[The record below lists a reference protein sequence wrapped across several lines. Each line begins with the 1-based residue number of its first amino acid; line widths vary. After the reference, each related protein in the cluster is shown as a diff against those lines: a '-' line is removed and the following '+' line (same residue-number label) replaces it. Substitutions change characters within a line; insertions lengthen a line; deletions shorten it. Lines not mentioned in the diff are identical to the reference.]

1 MKNKII
7 STLAGILL
15 AGSVAGCTVN
25 PNATFWP
32 TGPPPA
38 GSGGWGLRTF
48 AANGEALN
56 GKPLTPEAKQHI
68 LNGADYLDNAE
79 QQQEIK
85 NYQKR
90 EHNFQREMQ
99 KDEHK
104 FQRKMRNESR
114 NKQPDKEFYTALC
127 EDSNQN
133 GKIEAI
139 DECLIKKNSFSD
151 NETWGIFSTNRASP
165 KGTKSSIDIYN
176 PDNKL
181 INHQERIKYGDTDS
195 FGFTDNAKYFPSGI
209 FKAYTRTNGVLDGA
223 LEFEIINDQYQEK
236 EFYTSVWRDLNKDGN
251 IKPDEIFEKKKFFSK
266 NESLSVNIIDRV
278 SPVGSSA
285 QVDVYCP
292 NGKLAASDKYLYNL
306 ESGNGFAM
314 GIPNDFLECGDGKYR
329 VTRKTN
335 GVLDGEIEFHILSES
350 KSYL

>member
-79 QQQEIK
+79 RQQEIK

-99 KDEHK
+99 KDEHT
-104 FQRKMRNESR
+104 FQRGMRDESR
-114 NKQPDKEFYTALC
+114 NNSWEKKEFNSGEQDFSSLR
-127 EDSNQN
+127 E
-133 GKIEAI
+133 KIR
-139 DECLIKKNSFSD
+139 KKNDF
-151 NETWGIFSTNRASP
+151 P
-165 KGTKSSIDIYN
+165 
-176 PDNKL
+176 
-181 INHQERIKYGDTDS
+181 IKD
-195 FGFTDNAKYFPSGI
+195 
-209 FKAYTRTNGVLDGA
+209 
-223 LEFEIINDQYQEK
+223 
-236 EFYTSVWRDLNKDGN
+236 FYTSVWKDLNQDNQIRG
-251 IKPDEIFEKKKFFSK
+251 DEIFEKKNIFYYNENVCVNMFDHLSSPGTNVQIIVYGPTGKVVERENYNYTIKSPSDLGFNLIIGFSRD
-266 NESLSVNIIDRV
+266 SLI
-278 SPVGSSA
+278 
-285 QVDVYCP
+285 
-292 NGKLAASDKYLYNL
+292 
-306 ESGNGFAM
+306 ESGGFGKYNVKRINNGF
-314 GIPNDFLECGDGKYR
+314 IDGD
-329 VTRKTN
+329 
-335 GVLDGEIEFHILSES
+335 IEFHVLSNN

>member
-79 QQQEIK
+79 RQQEIK

-99 KDEHK
+99 KDEHT
-104 FQRKMRNESR
+104 FQRGMRDESR
-114 NKQPDKEFYTALC
+114 NNSWEKKEFNSGEQDFSSLREKINIFYYNENVCVNMFDHLSSPGTNVQIIVYGPTGKVVERENYNYTIKSPSDLGFNLIIGFSR
-127 EDSNQN
+127 DS
-133 GKIEAI
+133 
-139 DECLIKKNSFSD
+139 LI
-151 NETWGIFSTNRASP
+151 
-165 KGTKSSIDIYN
+165 
-176 PDNKL
+176 
-181 INHQERIKYGDTDS
+181 
-195 FGFTDNAKYFPSGI
+195 
-209 FKAYTRTNGVLDGA
+209 
-223 LEFEIINDQYQEK
+223 
-236 EFYTSVWRDLNKDGN
+236 
-251 IKPDEIFEKKKFFSK
+251 
-266 NESLSVNIIDRV
+266 
-278 SPVGSSA
+278 
-285 QVDVYCP
+285 
-292 NGKLAASDKYLYNL
+292 
-306 ESGNGFAM
+306 ESGGFGKYNVKRINNGF
-314 GIPNDFLECGDGKYR
+314 IDGD
-329 VTRKTN
+329 
-335 GVLDGEIEFHILSES
+335 IEFHVLSNN

>member
-181 INHQERIKYGDTDS
+181 INHQE
-195 FGFTDNAKYFPSGI
+195 
-209 FKAYTRTNGVLDGA
+209 
-223 LEFEIINDQYQEK
+223 IINDQYQEK

>member
-114 NKQPDKEFYTALC
+114 NKQPD
-127 EDSNQN
+127 
-133 GKIEAI
+133 
-139 DECLIKKNSFSD
+139 
-151 NETWGIFSTNRASP
+151 NESWGIFSTNRASP